1 MFIFP
6 GTCSKNNPR
15 QHNTTPGAARPP
27 PPARRLYFQDVRKY
41 INQFPN
47 NSISIYN
54 RWEEKVYEIIG
65 YQNDWRGIGNISSN
79 SIDLPDGVYYYI
91 LDLGNGSPLIRGFI
105 YIKRRR

>member
-1 MFIFP
+1 MPFAKP
-6 GTCSKNNPR
+6 PVGGT
-15 QHNTTPGAARPP
+15 
-27 PPARRLYFQDVRKY
+27 
-41 INQFPN
+41 N

-91 LDLGNGSPLIRGFI
+91 LDLGNGSPLIKGFI